1 MRTLS
6 SKAESTSDAIII
18 WEGGGNDPDS
28 GRHAALDMLEKHPEL
43 TALLCFSD
51 QLAIGA
57 AQAGLRLGRRLPDE
71 LSIVGFDDIPRA
83 ATWDPPLTTVR
94 QPLID
99 KGRVAAELLMEQIEV
114 GGTRRYRASNRA
126 RRASLNGTALRRS
139 AFGVR
144 VEGHVSAA
152 KK

>member
-1 MRTLS
+1 MQGF
-6 SKAESTSDAIII
+6 ADALVNHHIDLEQIII

-28 GRHAALDMLEKHPEL
+28 GRHAALDMLERDPEI

-57 AQAGLRLGRRLPDE
+57 SQAGLRLGRRLPDE

-94 QPLID
+94 QPLVD
-99 KGRVAAELLMEQIEV
+99 KGRVAAELLMEQIADGGSRRIEV
-114 GGTRRYRASNRA
+114 PIQLVVRAS
-126 RRASLNGTALRRS
+126 TAPLS
-139 AFGVR
+139 DV
-144 VEGHVSAA
+144 
-152 KK
+152 